1 MQVEGGTSLPSQLS
15 ECRSMAARQGLEVVA
30 EYIDSGESA
39 RTDERP
45 QFQQM
50 IADARHGRFGA
61 IVTWDNS
68 RFARNRED
76 AVTYKALLRR
86 HGVRLLFVNEP
97 VIEGPVGS
105 LVDSV
110 LEAVAE
116 FYVANLG
123 ESTRRGLEETVRQG
137 YFSGGPPLFGYRR
150 EVVSASGKRKSRL
163 VPDPVN
169 SRAVRDVYRW
179 YASGMSLREIAR
191 RLNSTGVIPP
201 RAKEWTPAA
210 VQHILF
216 KYRDQY
222 LGTFSFGRKPEAG
235 RPEPTVSIQVEPLVD
250 PALAEAVDAAARGRR
265 NIGKFGSEP
274 RLLTGLAH
282 CGNCG
287 RRLMVG
293 GGPGAGGKRV
303 GYYHCPGKC
312 GQGWIRCETAER
324 LVLDSLSSFLEGEGP
339 EGLVDAMARQYA
351 ARLGR
356 VEQDRASVMS
366 AIAELSRRR
375 DNLLFALENGSVAPE
390 DVRDRLL
397 DLRQKIAVQR
407 STLEK
412 MEYEPRKSI
421 MTADIMRKKI
431 IALLSSGSR
440 RGKRAAL
447 NVLLER
453 IDFHDGLPRI
463 TFAIPEG

>member
-76 AVTYKALLRR
+76 AVTYKALLKR
-86 HGVRLLFVNEP
+86 HGVRLFFVNEP
-97 VIEGPVGS
+97 LIEGPVGS

-137 YFSGGPPLFGYRR
+137 FFSGGPPLFGYRR
-150 EVVSASGKRKSRL
+150 ETVVVNGKKRSRL
-163 VPDPVN
+163 VPDEAN
-169 SRAVRDVYRW
+169 AGAVRDVYRW
-179 YASGMSLREIAR
+179 YASGMSLREVAR

-201 RAKEWTPAA
+201 RAAEWTPAA

-222 LGTFSFGRKPEAG
+222 LGTFSFGRKPDAG
-235 RPEPTVSIQVEPLVD
+235 RPEPTVSIRVEPLID
-250 PALAEAVDAAARGRR
+250 PPLADAVDAAAKSRR

-274 RLLTGLAH
+274 RLLTGLIR

-287 RRLMVG
+287 RKLAVG
-293 GGPGAGGKRV
+293 GGPGGGGKRL
-303 GYYHCPGKC
+303 GYYRCPEKC
-312 GQGWIRCETAER
+312 GQRWIRCDAAEKA
-324 LVLDSLSSFLEGEGP
+324 VLDELSGFLEGG
-339 EGLVDAMARQYA
+339 GLADLTEAMARQNA
-351 ARLGR
+351 ARAGR
-356 VEQDRASVMS
+356 IEQDRASARASV
-366 AIAELSRRR
+366 AELSRRR
-375 DNLLFALENGSVAPE
+375 DNLLAALETGTVTPE
-390 DVRDRLL
+390 DIRERLA
-397 DLRQKIAVQR
+397 DLKEKIALGR
-407 STLEK
+407 SALEK
-412 MEYEPRKSI
+412 IDYNPGKSV

-447 NVLLER
+447 HVLLER
-453 IDFHDGLPRI
+453 VDLQDGVVSLV
-463 TFAIPEG
+463 FALPEG